1 MKLLK
6 IIVNKFLKF
15 RVIVLL
21 IFYSILIT
29 QFFINYIIEIYSK
42 KTITNHIIKLLKLKI
57 TEKNRKKITKIYN
70 KYYEFE

>member
-29 QFFINYIIEIYSK
+29 QICINYIIEIYSK
-42 KTITNHIIKLLKLKI
+42 KTTTNHIIKLLKLKI